1 MIIKPKIDC
10 YVCGFTDIEKDE
22 LQLSFVNIRFRE
34 FYRNIVF
41 TNYKQL
47 EDISYDSIDVV
58 IFTGFAGAGHFS
70 AAYAIAKQLQKD
82 KKNVIIV
89 DLFAMSLNK
98 IAFLADKF
106 WRFVSRYAQD
116 LFVYFCDK
124 VSSTKGLEQ
133 NYFFMKNANIEPMKK
148 FIEEKQV
155 KVLLSTYIFPSVI
168 MSRFKDV
175 CPNLGV
181 IATDHSAVGMLGEL
195 YKDISCI
202 SLFVPSVDVYK
213 SAKNMYHHHPTS
225 DYKELIILGSVPCM
239 ITKEVNKKLGEKKIK
254 GLLTYFVGGG
264 IGIGYGIKFVPKLI
278 EQYEGEII
286 IVCGDNK
293 RWKNSVNKFLNT
305 RPDFKNRVTVLGYVI
320 PEIAIQLMQISEI
333 VLAKAGGITSSE
345 LNSLEN
351 SIKIFIGSIK
361 GHEEIQAQLFH
372 ELGYA
377 TKCDSIENV
386 LKTIKKNEKNESFLN
401 EPGKE
406 PAIQIISNWVQN
418 TI

>member
-1 MIIKPKIDC
+1 MIIRPKGNC
-10 YVCGFTDIEKDE
+10 NMNGFTTIEKNN
-22 LQLSFVNIRFRE
+22 LNLTITNMRFRD
-34 FYRNIVF
+34 FYKAIVF

-47 EDISYDSIDVV
+47 NDIDIDSIDVV
-58 IFTGFAGAGHFS
+58 IFTGFAGSGHFS
-70 AAYAIAKQLQKD
+70 AAYSIAKQLQKED
-82 KKNVIIV
+82 KEVVII

-98 IAFLADKF
+98 AAFLADKF

-124 VSSTKGLEQ
+124 VSNTKGLEK
-133 NYFFMKNANIEPMKK
+133 NYFFMKHANIEPMKN
-148 FIEEKQV
+148 FIKEKKV

-195 YKDISCI
+195 YKDISDI

-213 SAKNMYHHHPTS
+213 SAKNMYHHTPNS

-239 ITKEVNKKLGEKKIK
+239 ITKEVNQTLGAKKIK

-264 IGIGYGIKFVPKLI
+264 VGIGYGIKFVPELI
-278 EQYEGEII
+278 EEYDGEII

-293 RWKNSVNKFLNT
+293 RWEKQVNKLLDSK
-305 RPDFKNRVTVLGYVI
+305 PHLKSRVTVLGYVI
-320 PEIAIQLMQISEI
+320 PEIAIKLMQKSEI

-345 LNSLEN
+345 INSLEN
-351 SIKIFIGSIK
+351 SIKIFIGNIK
-361 GHEEIQAQLFH
+361 GHEENQAKLFH

-377 TKCDSIENV
+377 TNCEDINSVIETINCNKRNKSI
-386 LKTIKKNEKNESFLN
+386 LN

-406 PAIQIISNWVQN
+406 PAIKIIANWVN
-418 TI
+418 ETI